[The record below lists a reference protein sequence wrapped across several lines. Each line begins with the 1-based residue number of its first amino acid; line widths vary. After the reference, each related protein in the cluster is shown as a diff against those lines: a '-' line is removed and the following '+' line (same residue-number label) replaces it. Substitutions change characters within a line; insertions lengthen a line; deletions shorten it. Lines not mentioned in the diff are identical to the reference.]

1 MKNIL
6 LVLTFFLSFLITF
19 DLFLKEPPVWPDEP
33 SLIYVINLFNGNLL
47 DAYHI
52 YPSIYTALLFN
63 WFRIFGVSIEAQR
76 MLSMLSGIVTMI
88 IFGFLVHSLS
98 KFFLKKS
105 TFRIAPLILLVTD
118 FAFLQS
124 TRIGRPEIFT
134 LLFGLSSIYL
144 LYLFISKKSN
154 KLIFFAFSFIS
165 AVLAFLFHANGL
177 IYLLT
182 SSVTGFIFYRKQ
194 SIKNK
199 KLVVLFAIC
208 FFALF
213 IFLLLRVMPTLTSI
227 FARLQISGNQESW
240 IITVFRSKPIEF
252 KLIYF
257 SLSLATILFTVFA
270 YLRKKLELFIIA
282 FPLVLSWI
290 ILILNKDFW
299 YAVYLVPLAIL
310 ALYILLESYYS
321 LWQISKSSQNK
332 FKVISLILLCFT
344 IFLSNLKL
352 HIDILR
358 IEGGEKYSYQQY
370 ITEIRQLIPDSKSV
384 FTSAIPDP
392 YYAFLDRKN
401 NKLIRFPQSYIER
414 NTFLEMLNDS
424 DFIIYNGSFSYSR
437 EDLVLNYFKLNY
449 SKLTQIGGPEQ
460 YQGVVVELKPRDQ
473 RKNP

>member
-1 MKNIL
+1 
-6 LVLTFFLSFLITF
+6 
-19 DLFLKEPPVWPDEP
+19 
-33 SLIYVINLFNGNLL
+33 
-47 DAYHI
+47 
-52 YPSIYTALLFN
+52 
-63 WFRIFGVSIEAQR
+63 
-76 MLSMLSGIVTMI
+76 
-88 IFGFLVHSLS
+88 
-98 KFFLKKS
+98 
-105 TFRIAPLILLVTD
+105 
-118 FAFLQS
+118 
-124 TRIGRPEIFT
+124 
-134 LLFGLSSIYL
+134 
-144 LYLFISKKSN
+144 
-154 KLIFFAFSFIS
+154 
-165 AVLAFLFHANGL
+165 
-177 IYLLT
+177 
-182 SSVTGFIFYRKQ
+182 
-194 SIKNK
+194 
-199 KLVVLFAIC
+199 
-208 FFALF
+208 
-213 IFLLLRVMPTLTSI
+213 MPTLTSI